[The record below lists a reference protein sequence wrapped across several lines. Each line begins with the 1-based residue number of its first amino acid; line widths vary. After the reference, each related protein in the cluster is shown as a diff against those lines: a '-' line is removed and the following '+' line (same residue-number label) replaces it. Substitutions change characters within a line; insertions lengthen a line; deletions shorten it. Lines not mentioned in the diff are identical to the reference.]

1 MSFCQGFNRALWGFI
16 GFLYRGSQTG
26 PDECNIL
33 WVPAVASG
41 FALLISDGF
50 GIWVSGLHGLK
61 DEAVWSFKVWGFRVV
76 YDCKAALAAIYTVYT
91 YVYIYM
97 YMYISIYTSLSLY
110 LSM

>member
-1 MSFCQGFNRALWGFI
+1 MSVTSF
-16 GFLYRGSQTG
+16 GSLQS
-26 PDECNIL
+26 P
-33 WVPAVASG
+33 VV

-91 YVYIYM
+91 YVYIYICICI
-97 YMYISIYTSLSLY
+97 YLYIHLCLFICLCNIRLVSALQ
-110 LSM
+110 